1 MATNFPRIR
10 EIADPY
16 GEVVRISV
24 EPHPGGALIL
34 IDRPNAPQSGQVML
48 DAYGADILLGYI
60 MSARLAVPGTM
71 PEEEIGGAFPTRFQ
85 LEPEPEAAVIID
97 QLNADEP
104 LRIVLALWDRVYAE
118 LCIVCAHARELGRGR
133 QSYLH

>member
-1 MATNFPRIR
+1 MATIFPRIR

-16 GEVVRISV
+16 GEVLRISV

-85 LEPEPEAAVIID
+85 LEPEPEAAVLID
-97 QLNADEP
+97 QLSADEP
-104 LRIVLALWDRVYAE
+104 LKIVLSLWDRVYAE

>member
-85 LEPEPEAAVIID
+85 LESEPEAAVIID

>member
-118 LCIVCAHARELGRGR
+118 LCIVCAHARELGRRR

>member
-60 MSARLAVPGTM
+60 MSARLAVSGTM

>member
-34 IDRPNAPQSGQVML
+34 IDRPKAPHSGQFML
-48 DAYGADILLGYI
+48 DAYGADSLLGYI

>member
-1 MATNFPRIR
+1 LATNFPRIR

-97 QLNADEP
+97 QLNAEEP

>member
-24 EPHPGGALIL
+24 EPHPGGALVL
-34 IDRPNAPQSGQVML
+34 LDRPDAEDAGRVML

-60 MSARLAVPGTM
+60 MSARLAVPGELL
-71 PEEEIGGAFPTRFQ
+71 EEEIGGAFPTRFQ
-85 LEPEPEAAVIID
+85 LEADPPAIVID
-97 QLNADEP
+97 QINDEEP
-104 LRIVLALWDRVYAE
+104 LKIATSLWDRVYAD
-118 LCIVCAHARELGRGR
+118 LCIVCAHARELGRRR
-133 QSYLH
+133 QAYLH

>member
-97 QLNADEP
+97 QLNAEEP